1 MKRKRIVS
9 LGILCCFILPSVL
22 SSCNTEMEQG
32 DGTGRDNVLYTSG
45 DLNDNN
51 AVSAGA
57 QTDVPDTDRREFTN
71 GSSDTDAVRFS
82 FVAAGDNVIHESVF
96 VDAKNRAISA
106 ASIGTYSGTYYFD
119 EMYLGI
125 KDLFLLPV
133 LHISIRR
140 GLSPGILL
148 AFLDI
153 LHLMLPRKS
162 AMP

>member
-1 MKRKRIVS
+1 MKRKRIAS
-9 LGILCCFILPSVL
+9 LGILCCLILPSVL

-32 DGTGRDNVLYTSG
+32 DETGRDNVLYTSG

-125 KDLFLLPV
+125 KDLISSAGIAYINQEGPV
-133 LHISIRR
+133 AGDSLGVSVR
-140 GLSPGILL
+140 
-148 AFLDI
+148 
-153 LHLMLPRKS
+153 
-162 AMP
+162 